1 MHYVF
6 REGDQ
11 AMRMKPALLGVLIA
25 GLTSIT
31 VLLNAQQPQQDK
43 GMQDKGMQGMAM
55 MSRHQEMSKLVDQVT
70 SDLAALQN
78 ENDLDTIKKKLAAD
92 HSLLEQLQN
101 HMHPQGMKMMD
112 HMKMMNKEEAPA
124 K

>member
-1 MHYVF
+1 
-6 REGDQ
+6 
-11 AMRMKPALLGVLIA
+11 MRMKPALLGVLIA